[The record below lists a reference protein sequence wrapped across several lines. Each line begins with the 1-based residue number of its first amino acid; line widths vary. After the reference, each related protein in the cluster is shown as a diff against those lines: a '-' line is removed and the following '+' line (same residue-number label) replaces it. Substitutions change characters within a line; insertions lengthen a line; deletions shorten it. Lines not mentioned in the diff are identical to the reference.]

1 MFLSFRVRV
10 LLPLWLSWHVPWC
23 STCEWRTLRLS
34 NGCAGKKTFLF
45 LCLFIFIF
53 WKSYFDQIF
62 TSLISPSILLVFSC
76 CFWSLPK
83 LCMVFCGSVKSTS
96 WLLICTLTVLR
107 MTQVWVTWY
116 HLSICQLVES
126 LRCLS
131 FDSSGKW
138 QLAESKLAHAWHPA
152 PQWPL
157 RQLWL
162 MAPSSDTKWQRQQKQ
177 KTKRMLMTLPTRL
190 QSILFFCIFR
200 SVLRPWFCLSFSYRF
215 FSPT

>member
-96 WLLICTLTVLR
+96 WLLICTLTV
-107 MTQVWVTWY
+107 WVTWY
-116 HLSICQLVES
+116 HLTCQLVEKS
-126 LRCLS
+126 PLFIFRL
-131 FDSSGKW
+131 
-138 QLAESKLAHAWHPA
+138 
-152 PQWPL
+152 L
-157 RQLWL
+157 RQMATGRVETRPRLAPRPTVTTPTTLTDGPVLWHQ
-162 MAPSSDTKWQRQQKQ
+162 MTATTEAKDKKNANDT
-177 KTKRMLMTLPTRL
+177 TH
-190 QSILFFCIFR
+190 SAAVNFVFVFCIFR

>member
-1 MFLSFRVRV
+1 MSFYFHLLKVV
-10 LLPLWLSWHVPWC
+10 LWSDFYITDFTIDIIGLP
-23 STCEWRTLRLS
+23 
-34 NGCAGKKTFLF
+34 
-45 LCLFIFIF
+45 
-53 WKSYFDQIF
+53 
-62 TSLISPSILLVFSC
+62 C